1 MCTCID
7 FRSKYFYFGRNL
19 DLEYNFGEKVVITP
33 RDYLFELK
41 NGSKLKTKYAIM
53 GMATVVN
60 NYPLYADA
68 VNEKGLCIAG
78 LYFPGNAVYNKEI
91 EQNINIASFELIPW
105 VLGNFSKISELKKE
119 LNNLNI
125 IDAKFNENL
134 PAAQLH
140 WMISDED
147 ESIVLEQVEDG
158 LKIYDNP
165 FGVLTNNPP
174 FDYHKINISNY
185 MNLSCK
191 YPENR
196 FTDKIDLDV
205 FGQGISMI
213 GLPGDVTPPARFV
226 RAAFNK
232 SNSVECNNE
241 NEEISQFFHIL
252 DSVAMIKGTV
262 LTKEN
267 KLDMTTYSS
276 CINASKGIYYFKTYY
291 NNQINAVKFN
301 ENNINS
307 KELEIHEL
315 PITQNV
321 KYLN

>member
-1 MCTCID
+1 MCTSFTYVNQD
-7 FRSKYFYFGRNL
+7 FYFGRNL
-19 DLEYNFGEKVVITP
+19 DLDCGFGEEVVITP
-33 RDYLFELK
+33 RQYPFLFRHKE
-41 NGSKLKTKYAIM
+41 TIAHHYAMI
-53 GMATVVN
+53 GMATVIDN
-60 NYPLYADA
+60 TPLYAEA
-68 VNEKGLCIAG
+68 VNEKGLGMAG
-78 LYFPGNAVYNKEI
+78 LQFSQNAVYFPYKED
-91 EQNINIASFELIPW
+91 QDNIASFEIIPW
-105 VLGNFSKISELKKE
+105 ILSQCETVKQARQLLERINVLDIAFKDSVPNSS
-119 LNNLNI
+119 
-125 IDAKFNENL
+125 
-134 PAAQLH
+134 LH
-140 WMISDED
+140 WILADKD
-147 ESIVLEQVEDG
+147 QSIVIESVQEG

-196 FTDKIDLDV
+196 FTDKIDLEV

-232 SNSVECNNE
+232 SNSVECSNE
-241 NEEISQFFHIL
+241 NEAISQFFHIL
-252 DSVAMIKGTV
+252 DSVAMLKGTV